1 MKKEVLTGLGICLMI
16 LVGFIWFV
24 YIVQTPEKQARNVVN
39 QYLDSIKTG
48 KGDPYDAIDLT
59 ETKQI
64 FINVLDY
71 KYLTTLRKEN
81 VRNDPLIYDD
91 KDYSEHWFDDDAT
104 LSIDELDGIAHAL
117 ATLKPRAFRGWEEG
131 KAMFRLPGGETLALE
146 AENLNKFRESFKK
159 IFEGCKT
166 YEGYLDIM
174 EESWEGRAKRVGNK
188 IIVESDNF
196 HWEFEFLYDVVVTNR
211 LGQKLYKKYIFEVE
225 PYILGG
231 YKIVRLHE
239 RI

>member
-1 MKKEVLTGLGICLMI
+1 MKKEVLTGLGICLVI
-16 LVGFIWFV
+16 LVSLIWFV
-24 YIVQTPEKQARNVVN
+24 YIVQTPEKQARSVVN

-48 KGDPYDAIDLT
+48 KGNPYDAIDLT

-71 KYLTTLRKEN
+71 KYLTTLRKEK
-81 VRNDPLIYDD
+81 VRDDPLIYDD

-104 LSIDELDGIAHAL
+104 LSIDELNEMAHAL
-117 ATLKPRAFRGWEEG
+117 AALKPEAFMGWKEGRALFEINEEV
-131 KAMFRLPGGETLALE
+131 LPLTV
-146 AENLNKFRESFKK
+146 ENLNKFRESFKK
-159 IFEGCKT
+159 IFESCKT
-166 YEGYLDIM
+166 YEGYLDII
-174 EESWEGRAKRVGNK
+174 EKRWGDRAERVGNK
-188 IIVESDNF
+188 IIIESDDF
-196 HWEFEFLYDVVVTNR
+196 HWEFEFLYDVVITNR

-231 YKIVRLHE
+231 YKIVGLRE